1 MVTDKEEINCATCNR
16 SFIPA
21 RSDAQYCSSA
31 CRQKAYRQ
39 SKPKVN
45 TGLDLTSKLTPKQE
59 LFVREYLVDRNATQ
73 AAIRAGYSE
82 KSAHD
87 QGSRLLKHVEVQ
99 AALRARGAEALARL
113 EVTEERTMQE
123 LAAVAFSNIKDYLKW
138 DKDGDLVVKDSAD
151 IPDALAAAIE
161 SVEEQVI
168 ESKNKDGSRSYIRTK
183 RKIKLYPKLPA
194 LQLISEYQ
202 GLTDS
207 MAPKVTVHLITG
219 IDRTPPAID
228 VTPVPVTVEA
238 EAVVENPTQN

>member
-1 MVTDKEEINCATCNR
+1 M
-16 SFIPA
+16 
-21 RSDAQYCSSA
+21 
-31 CRQKAYRQ
+31 
-39 SKPKVN
+39 
-45 TGLDLTSKLTPKQE
+45 
-59 LFVREYLVDRNATQ
+59 
-73 AAIRAGYSE
+73 
-82 KSAHD
+82 
-87 QGSRLLKHVEVQ
+87 LKHDGVAEALQ
-99 AALRARGAEALARL
+99 ARASTALARL

-161 SVEEQVI
+161 SIEEQVK
-168 ESKNKDGSRSYIRTK
+168 ESKNKDGSRLYIRTK

-202 GLTDS
+202 GLKDS

-228 VTPVPVTVEA
+228 VTPEPVTVEA
-238 EAVVENPTQN
+238 EAVVENPPDNRAPESP